1 MRLSTNLNYF
11 YFENPTNTNLQ
22 LVQTRSC
29 DTCTRV
35 MMLMLSD
42 AELHLVLDK

>member
-1 MRLSTNLNYF
+1 MRLSTNLNDF

-22 LVQTRSC
+22 LVQTR

>member
-1 MRLSTNLNYF
+1 MRLSTNLNDF

-29 DTCTRV
+29 DT
-35 MMLMLSD
+35 MLMLSD